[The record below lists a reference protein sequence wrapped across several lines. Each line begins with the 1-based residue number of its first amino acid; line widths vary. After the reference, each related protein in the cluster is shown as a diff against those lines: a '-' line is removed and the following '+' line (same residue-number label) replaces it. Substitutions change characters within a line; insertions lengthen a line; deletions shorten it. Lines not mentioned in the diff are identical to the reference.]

1 MSTLLTEDPLRNREL
16 EGLIYKALS
25 ERRKVIFVTS
35 HVAHAKYFYDKDYYI
50 EDWFLQGSGPVSKAI
65 LAGPHQMPKEA
76 KAKETRIVF
85 AT

>member
-1 MSTLLTEDPLRNREL
+1 MSTLLTEDPLRNDEL
-16 EGLIYKALS
+16 ETITYKALS

-35 HVAHAKYFYDKDYYI
+35 HVAHAKAFFDKNWTVDGTLI
-50 EDWFLQGSGPVSKAI
+50 TKAI

-76 KAKETRIVF
+76 KANETRIVF